1 MAPRLFENKVG
12 GNCTEARSSDNNDF
26 INCNSTAV
34 TAIARYS
41 TSVEERAT
49 VRCFVELQEIGL
61 AQRTIRKTLMEVRS
75 SGLLAQSALEKPCNV
90 RGMFARS

>member
-41 TSVEERAT
+41 TSVEERAI
-49 VRCFVELQEIGL
+49 VHCFVELHEIGL
-61 AQRTIRKTLMEVRS
+61 APRTIRKALMEVRS
-75 SGLLAQSALEKPCNV
+75 SGLLAQSALSK
-90 RGMFARS
+90 MARI